1 MFASGVSFMSN
12 CRQTKKSSGKPGRTN
27 KRSWYHDAVIYQ
39 LHVRAFFDSNGDGV
53 GDFCGLAQ
61 KLDHIK
67 DLGANTIW
75 LLPFYESP
83 LRDDGYDISD
93 YKTINPAYGTLD
105 DFRHFV
111 EEAHARD
118 IRIITELVINHSSDQ
133 HPWFERARRASSGS
147 PERDYYVW
155 SDTGH
160 EFEEARIIFLDSEV
174 SNWTW
179 DPIAKAYYWHRFYAC
194 QPDLNFDNPRVIQ
207 EVKDILNFWLDLGV
221 DGFRLDAVPYLVE
234 RDGTTGENLH
244 ETHAVLKLIRAEVE
258 QRRPDCVLLAEAN
271 QRPET
276 TLGYF
281 GRGDECHMAFHF
293 PLMPRLFMALAQ
305 EDSEPIFDIIE
316 RTRSIPAGCQ
326 WALFLR
332 NHDELTLEM
341 VTEDERD
348 YLWHVY
354 ATHRRLRINLGIR
367 RRLATLLNGDRRR
380 IELMNSLL
388 FSLNGSP
395 VIYYGDE
402 IGMGDN
408 PFLGDRDGV
417 RTPMPWSADRNAGF
431 STADFVDLYL
441 PPVEHR
447 FFGYDLVNVAEQR
460 KMRSSL
466 LNWMR
471 WIIRVRR
478 SHPAFARGDI
488 VFLRPA
494 NAKVLAYLRSLD
506 DEVILCAAN
515 LCETAQAAELDL
527 GDWAGRVPVE
537 MFGGCAFPPIRREPY
552 IITLPGHE
560 FLWLKLFPAEEVDP
574 VKGVPEE
581 RLDRPDL
588 PAPDRPPPAPPGE
601 KERRVGGVPA
611 RRDAAAVDKRG

>member
-1 MFASGVSFMSN
+1 MSD
-12 CRQTKKSSGKPGRTN
+12 CRNTKKRAS
-27 KRSWYHDAVIYQ
+27 KRSAPQAKSWHRDAVIYQ

-61 KLDHIK
+61 KLDYIK
-67 DLGANTIW
+67 DLGVNAIW

-105 DFRHFV
+105 EFRHFV
-111 EEAHARD
+111 DEAHARD
-118 IRIITELVINHSSDQ
+118 IRVITELVVNHSSDQ
-133 HPWFERARRASSGS
+133 HPWFQRARRAPPGS

-179 DPIAKAYYWHRFYAC
+179 DPVAKAYYWHRFYAC

-234 RDGTTGENLH
+234 REGTDSENLR
-244 ETHAVLKLIRAEVE
+244 ETHSILKLIRAEVE
-258 QRRPDCVLLAEAN
+258 RRRPDCVLLAEAN
-271 QRPET
+271 QPPET
-276 TLGYF
+276 TVGYF

-305 EDSEPIFDIIE
+305 ENREPVVDIVE
-316 RTRSIPAGCQ
+316 CTRSVPENCQ

-341 VTEDERD
+341 VTDDERD
-348 YLWHVY
+348 YLWHIY

-367 RRLATLLNGDRRR
+367 RRLATLLNNDRRR

-395 VIYYGDE
+395 VLYYGDE

-417 RTPMPWSADRNAGF
+417 RTPMQWSADRNAGF
-431 STADFVDLYL
+431 STADYVDLYL
-441 PPVEHR
+441 PPIEHR
-447 FFGYDLVNVAEQR
+447 FFGYDLVNVDEQR

-466 LNWMR
+466 LNWTR
-471 WIIRVRR
+471 WVIRVRQ
-478 SHPAFARGDI
+478 SHPAFARGEI
-488 VFLRPA
+488 TFLRPA
-494 NAKVLAYLRSLD
+494 NEKVLAYLRTYRE
-506 DEVILCAAN
+506 EVLLCLAN
-515 LCETAQAAELDL
+515 FCETAQGTELDL
-527 GDWAGRVPVE
+527 RQWAGRVPVE
-537 MFGGCAFPPIRREPY
+537 VFGGCPFPPITKQPY
-552 IITLPGHE
+552 PVMLPGHE

-574 VKGVPEE
+574 VRGVPHEA
-581 RLDRPDL
+581 RDRPDL
-588 PAPDRPPPAPPGE
+588 PAADRSPPRDN
-601 KERRVGGVPA
+601 ERQVG
-611 RRDAAAVDKRG
+611 DAAVRPGSVVREKRG

>member
-1 MFASGVSFMSN
+1 MSD
-12 CRQTKKSSGKPGRTN
+12 CRNTKKRAS
-27 KRSWYHDAVIYQ
+27 KRSAPQAKSWHRDAVIYQ

-61 KLDHIK
+61 KLDYIK
-67 DLGANTIW
+67 DLGVNAIW

-105 DFRHFV
+105 EFRHFV
-111 EEAHARD
+111 DEAHARD
-118 IRIITELVINHSSDQ
+118 IRVITELVVNHSSDQ
-133 HPWFERARRASSGS
+133 HPWFQRARRAPPGS

-179 DPIAKAYYWHRFYAC
+179 DPVAKAYYWHRFYAC

-234 RDGTTGENLH
+234 REGTDSENLR
-244 ETHAVLKLIRAEVE
+244 ETHSILKLIRAEVE
-258 QRRPDCVLLAEAN
+258 RRRPDCVLLAEAN
-271 QRPET
+271 QPPET
-276 TLGYF
+276 TVGYF

-305 EDSEPIFDIIE
+305 ENREPVVDIVE
-316 RTRSIPAGCQ
+316 RTRSIPENCQ

-341 VTEDERD
+341 VTDDERD
-348 YLWHVY
+348 YLWHIY

-367 RRLATLLNGDRRR
+367 RRLATLLNNDRRR

-395 VIYYGDE
+395 VLYYGDE

-417 RTPMPWSADRNAGF
+417 RTPMQWSADRNAGF
-431 STADFVDLYL
+431 STADYVDLYL
-441 PPVEHR
+441 PPIEHR
-447 FFGYDLVNVAEQR
+447 FFGYDLVNVDEQR

-466 LNWMR
+466 LNWTR
-471 WIIRVRR
+471 WVIRVRQ
-478 SHPAFARGDI
+478 SHPAFARGEI
-488 VFLRPA
+488 TFLRPA
-494 NAKVLAYLRSLD
+494 NEKVLAYLRTYRE
-506 DEVILCAAN
+506 EVLLCLAN
-515 LCETAQAAELDL
+515 FCETAQGTELDL
-527 GDWAGRVPVE
+527 HQWAGRVPVE
-537 MFGGCAFPPIRREPY
+537 VFGGCPFPPITKQPY
-552 IITLPGHE
+552 PVMLPGHE

-574 VKGVPEE
+574 VRGVPHEA
-581 RLDRPDL
+581 RDRPDL
-588 PAPDRPPPAPPGE
+588 PAADRSPPRDN
-601 KERRVGGVPA
+601 ERQVG
-611 RRDAAAVDKRG
+611 DAAVRPGSVVREKRG

>member
-1 MFASGVSFMSN
+1 MTK
-12 CRQTKKSSGKPGRTN
+12 CRKTKKA
-27 KRSWYHDAVIYQ
+27 RSNRADARLRDWYKDAIIYQ
-39 LHVRAFFDSNGDGV
+39 LHVRAFYDSNDDGV

-61 KLDHIK
+61 KLDYIK
-67 DLGANTIW
+67 DLGANAIW

-93 YKTINPAYGTLD
+93 YKAINPAYGTLD
-105 DFRHFV
+105 DFRDFV
-111 EEAHARD
+111 EAAHARG

-133 HPWFERARRASSGS
+133 HPWFLRARNAPPGS

-155 SDTGH
+155 SDTGR

-179 DPIAKAYYWHRFYAC
+179 DPVARAYYWHRFYAC
-194 QPDLNFDNPRVIQ
+194 QPDLNFDNPLVINEIKQ
-207 EVKDILNFWLDLGV
+207 ILNFWLDMGV

-234 RDGTTGENLH
+234 RDGTDGENLR
-244 ETHAVLKLIRAEVE
+244 ETHNVLKLIRAEVE
-258 QRRPDCVLLAEAN
+258 RRRPDCVLLAEAN
-271 QRPET
+271 QPPES
-276 TLGYF
+276 TLSYF

-305 EDSEPIFDIIE
+305 ENSEPVVEIIE
-316 RTRSIPAGCQ
+316 RTRSLPDGCQ

-341 VTEDERD
+341 VTEEERK

-395 VIYYGDE
+395 VVYYGDE

-417 RTPMPWSADRNAGF
+417 RTPMQWAADRNAGF
-431 STADFVDLYL
+431 SKADYVDLYL
-441 PPVEHR
+441 PPIEHR
-447 FFGYDLVNVAEQR
+447 FFGYDLVNVDEQR
-460 KMRSSL
+460 KMRASL

-471 WIIRVRR
+471 WVVKVRQ
-478 SHPAFARGDI
+478 SHPAFAGGEI
-488 VFLRPA
+488 AFLAPA
-494 NAKVLAYLRSLD
+494 NQKMLAYLRILD
-506 DEVILCAAN
+506 EEILLCAVN
-515 LCETAQAAELDL
+515 LSETAQAAELDL
-527 GDWAGRVPVE
+527 REWAGRVPVE
-537 MFGGCAFPPIRREPY
+537 MFGGCPFPAIREEPY
-552 IITLPGHE
+552 TITLPGHE

-574 VKGVPEE
+574 ARGVPHEAM
-581 RLDRPDL
+581 DRPDL
-588 PAPDRPPPAPPGE
+588 PDADKPLPPRPRE
-601 KERRVGGVPA
+601 KGGARPETRRPLS
-611 RRDAAAVDKRG
+611 RQS

>member
-1 MFASGVSFMSN
+1 MPDCRKLKKASGK
-12 CRQTKKSSGKPGRTN
+12 QSGPQPT
-27 KRSWYHDAVIYQ
+27 SWYRDAIIYQ
-39 LHVRAFFDSNGDGV
+39 LHVRAFFDSNEDGI
-53 GDFCGLAQ
+53 GDFRGLAQ
-61 KLDHIK
+61 KLDYIK

-75 LLPFYESP
+75 LLPFCQSP

-93 YKTINPAYGTLD
+93 YKAINPAYGTLD
-105 DFRHFV
+105 DFRQFV
-111 EEAHARD
+111 EAAHARD
-118 IRIITELVINHSSDQ
+118 LRVITELVVNHSSDQ
-133 HPWFERARRASSGS
+133 HPWFQRARRAPPGS

-155 SDTGH
+155 SETGH
-160 EFEEARIIFLDSEV
+160 EFEEARIIFVDSEV

-179 DPIAKAYYWHRFYAC
+179 DPVAKAYYWHRFYAC
-194 QPDLNFDNPRVIQ
+194 QPDLNFDNPLVVS
-207 EVKDILNFWLDLGV
+207 EVKEILNFWLDLGV

-234 RDGTTGENLH
+234 RDGTTSENLR
-244 ETHAVLKLIRAEVE
+244 ETHSVLKLIRAEVE
-258 QRRPDCVLLAEAN
+258 RRRPDCVLLAEAN
-271 QRPET
+271 QPPEM

-281 GRGDECHMAFHF
+281 GRGDECQMAFHF

-305 EDSEPIFDIIE
+305 EDSEPIIDIVE
-316 RTRSIPAGCQ
+316 PTRSIPEGCQ

-395 VIYYGDE
+395 VLYYGDE

-417 RTPMPWSADRNAGF
+417 RTPMQWSPSRNAGF
-431 STADFVDLYL
+431 STADYVDLYL
-441 PPVEHR
+441 PPIEHR
-447 FFGYDLVNVAEQR
+447 HFGYDIINVEEQR
-460 KMRSSL
+460 KLRSSL
-466 LNWMR
+466 LNWTR
-471 WIIRVRR
+471 WIIRVRQ

-488 VFLRPA
+488 GFIRPA
-494 NAKVLAYLRSLD
+494 NAKVLAYFRSLD
-506 DEVILCAAN
+506 DEVILCVVN

-527 GDWAGRVPVE
+527 APWTGRVPVE
-537 MFGGCAFPPIRREPY
+537 MFGGCPFPAIRKEPY
-552 IITLPGHE
+552 VVTLPGHE
-560 FLWLKLFPAEEVDP
+560 FLWLKLYPAEEVDP
-574 VKGVPEE
+574 IKGVPGE
-581 RLDRPDL
+581 RMDRPDL
-588 PAPDRPPPAPPGE
+588 PAPDRPLPRPPRD
-601 KERRVGGVPA
+601 KERHISETASRGDTP
-611 RRDAAAVDKRG
+611 RSDKRG

>member
-1 MFASGVSFMSN
+1 MSD
-12 CRQTKKSSGKPGRTN
+12 CRNTKKRAS
-27 KRSWYHDAVIYQ
+27 KRSAPQAKSWHRDAVIYQ

-61 KLDHIK
+61 KLDYIK
-67 DLGANTIW
+67 DLGVNAIW

-105 DFRHFV
+105 EFRHFV
-111 EEAHARD
+111 DEAHARD
-118 IRIITELVINHSSDQ
+118 IRVITELVVNHSSDQ
-133 HPWFERARRASSGS
+133 HPWFQRARRAPPGS

-179 DPIAKAYYWHRFYAC
+179 DPVAKAYYWHRFYAC

-234 RDGTTGENLH
+234 REGTDSENLR
-244 ETHAVLKLIRAEVE
+244 ETHSILKLIRAEVE
-258 QRRPDCVLLAEAN
+258 RRRPDCVLLAEAN
-271 QRPET
+271 QPPET
-276 TLGYF
+276 TVGYF

-305 EDSEPIFDIIE
+305 ENREPVVDIVE
-316 RTRSIPAGCQ
+316 RTRSIPENCQ

-341 VTEDERD
+341 VTDDERD
-348 YLWHVY
+348 YLWHIY

-367 RRLATLLNGDRRR
+367 RRLATLLNNDRRR

-395 VIYYGDE
+395 VLYYGDE

-417 RTPMPWSADRNAGF
+417 RTPMQWSADRNAGF
-431 STADFVDLYL
+431 STADYVDLYL
-441 PPVEHR
+441 PPIEHR
-447 FFGYDLVNVAEQR
+447 FFGYDLVNVDEQR

-466 LNWMR
+466 LNWTR
-471 WIIRVRR
+471 WVIRVRQ
-478 SHPAFARGDI
+478 SHPAFARGEI
-488 VFLRPA
+488 TFLRPA
-494 NAKVLAYLRSLD
+494 NEKVLAYLRTYRE
-506 DEVILCAAN
+506 EVLLCLAN
-515 LCETAQAAELDL
+515 FCETAQGAELDL
-527 GDWAGRVPVE
+527 HQWAGRVPVE
-537 MFGGCAFPPIRREPY
+537 VFGGCPFPPITKQPY
-552 IITLPGHE
+552 PVMLPGHE

-574 VKGVPEE
+574 VRGVPHEA
-581 RLDRPDL
+581 RDRPDL
-588 PAPDRPPPAPPGE
+588 PAADRSPPRDN
-601 KERRVGGVPA
+601 ERQVG
-611 RRDAAAVDKRG
+611 DAAVRPGSVVREKRG

>member
-1 MFASGVSFMSN
+1 MAN
-12 CRQTKKSSGKPGRTN
+12 RPKN
-27 KRSWYHDAVIYQ
+27 KESQHHPDNNFPTSWYKDAVIYQ
-39 LHVRAFFDSNGDGV
+39 LHVRAFFDSGDDGV
-53 GDFCGLAQ
+53 GDFRGLAA
-61 KLDHIK
+61 KLDYIK
-67 DLGANTIW
+67 DLGATAIW
-75 LLPFYESP
+75 LLPFYQSP

-93 YKTINPAYGTLD
+93 YTAINPAYGTLD
-105 DFRHFV
+105 DFRDFV
-111 EEAHARD
+111 EAAHARE
-118 IRIITELVINHSSDQ
+118 IRVIIELVVNHSSDQ
-133 HPWFERARRASSGS
+133 HPWFQRARRAPPGS

-155 SDTGH
+155 SDTGQ

-179 DPIAKAYYWHRFYAC
+179 DPVAKAYYWHRFFAC
-194 QPDLNFDNPRVIQ
+194 QPDLNFDNPLVIR
-207 EVKDILNFWLDLGV
+207 EIKEILDFWLDLGV

-234 RDGTTGENLH
+234 RDGTTSENLR
-244 ETHAVLKLIRAEVE
+244 ETHNILKLIRAEVE
-258 QRRPDCVLLAEAN
+258 RRRPDCVLLAEAN
-271 QRPET
+271 QLPECALT
-276 TLGYF
+276 YF
-281 GRGDECHMAFHF
+281 GQGDECHMAFHF

-305 EDSEPIFDIIE
+305 EDCGPIIDIIE
-316 RTRSIPAGCQ
+316 QTRELPGDCQ

-341 VTEDERD
+341 VTEEERR

-354 ATHRRLRINLGIR
+354 ATQRRLRINLGIR

-388 FSLNGSP
+388 FSLNGTP

-417 RTPMPWSADRNAGF
+417 RTPMQWSSDRNAGF
-431 STADFVDLYL
+431 SDADYVDLYL
-441 PPVEHR
+441 PPIEHR
-447 FFGYDLVNVAEQR
+447 FFAYDIVNVAEQR

-471 WIIRVRR
+471 WIIKVRR

-488 VFLRPA
+488 AFLRPA
-494 NAKVLAYLRSLD
+494 NKKVLAYLRRHNA
-506 DEVILCAAN
+506 EILLCVVN

-527 GDWAGRVPVE
+527 GELAGHVPVE
-537 MFGGCAFPPIRREPY
+537 MFGGCPFPAIRNEPY
-552 IITLPGHE
+552 TVTLPGRE
-560 FLWLKLFPAEEVDP
+560 FLWLKLFPADEVDP
-574 VKGVPEE
+574 VEGFPGERLD

-588 PAPDRPPPAPPGE
+588 PAPDRPL
-601 KERRVGGVPA
+601 PA
-611 RRDAAAVDKRG
+611 RPREKAGTDPQSPNTPSR

>member
-1 MFASGVSFMSN
+1 MAGCQKSKKARAKAADER
-12 CRQTKKSSGKPGRTN
+12 RQD
-27 KRSWYHDAVIYQ
+27 WYKDAVIYQ
-39 LHVRAFFDSNGDGV
+39 LHVRAFYDSNHDGV
-53 GDFCGLAQ
+53 GDFCGLAE
-61 KLDHIK
+61 KLDYIK
-67 DLGANTIW
+67 DLGVNAIW

-93 YKTINPAYGTLD
+93 YKAINPAYGTLD
-105 DFRHFV
+105 DFRDFV
-111 EEAHARD
+111 EAAHARD
-118 IRIITELVINHSSDQ
+118 IRVITELVVNHSSDQ
-133 HPWFERARRASSGS
+133 HPWFQRARQAAPGS

-174 SNWTW
+174 SNWSW
-179 DPIAKAYYWHRFYAC
+179 DPVAKAYYWHRFYAC
-194 QPDLNFDNPRVIQ
+194 QPDLNFDNPLVIH
-207 EVKDILNFWLDLGV
+207 EIKDILKFWLDLGV

-234 RDGTTGENLH
+234 RDGTNGENLR
-244 ETHAVLKLIRAEVE
+244 ETHSVLKLIRAEVE
-258 QRRPDCVLLAEAN
+258 RHRPDCVLLAEAN
-271 QRPET
+271 QPPENT
-276 TLGYF
+276 VSYF
-281 GRGDECHMAFHF
+281 GKGDECHMAFHF

-305 EDSEPIFDIIE
+305 EDREPVVDIIE
-316 RTRSIPAGCQ
+316 QTRALPDECQ

-341 VTEDERD
+341 VTEEERK

-380 IELMNSLL
+380 IHLMNSLL

-417 RTPMPWSADRNAGF
+417 RTPMQWSADRNAGF
-431 STADFVDLYL
+431 SCADYVDLYL
-441 PPVEHR
+441 PPIEHR
-447 FFGYDLVNVAEQR
+447 FFAYDIVNVDEQR

-471 WIIRVRR
+471 WIVRVRR

-488 VFLRPA
+488 AFLTPA
-494 NAKVLAYLRSLD
+494 NKKVLAYLRTY
-506 DEVILCAAN
+506 EGEILLCVVN
-515 LCETAQAAELDL
+515 LCETAQAVELDL
-527 GDWAGRVPVE
+527 AEWAGRVPVE
-537 MFGGCAFPPIRREPY
+537 MFGGCAFPAIREEPY
-552 IITLPGHE
+552 TITLPGRE
-560 FLWLKLFPAEEVDP
+560 FLWLKLFAADEVDP
-574 VKGVPEE
+574 ARGVPQEAM
-581 RLDRPDL
+581 DRPDL
-588 PAPDRPPPAPPGE
+588 PAPDKPVPPRPREKEGGSSQPPQTSRPPSSQ
-601 KERRVGGVPA
+601 R
-611 RRDAAAVDKRG
+611 